1 MVEQT
6 LQLMYKVFSSWFS
19 TMRAE
24 KIKGHTNKPCPSNI
38 NFIQQV
44 YYEDKSY
51 DFE

>member
-6 LQLMYKVFSSWFS
+6 LQQVYKGTCSWFS

-24 KIKGHTNKPCPSNI
+24 KIKGQTNKPCPLNI